1 MKTREFLEEATKLAS
16 GQRQIDYGDKTENH
30 KNIARLWSA
39 YLEFTVTPHDV
50 AILMC
55 LLKVARTKLGA
66 ISKDTYMDMSAY
78 SAIAGEIKFNEP
90 KKESEGERRGR
101 ETEKYLKSL
110 GYMGGEKDKEN
121 IKELNKEKSLDKNGR

>member
-1 MKTREFLEEATKLAS
+1 MKTKEILEEATKLAS

-30 KNIARLWSA
+30 TNIARLWTA
-39 YLEFTVTPHDV
+39 YMGYTISPHDV

-55 LLKVARTKLGA
+55 LLKIARTKLGA

-90 KKESEGERRGR
+90 KKECEGTRRGR
-101 ETEKYLKSL
+101 ETLEY
-110 GYMGGEKDKEN
+110 
-121 IKELNKEKSLDKNGR
+121 IKGLNKNVG

>member
-1 MKTREFLEEATKLAS
+1 MKTKEILEEATKLAS

-30 KNIARLWSA
+30 TNIARLWTA
-39 YLEFTVTPHDV
+39 YMGYIISPHDV

-55 LLKVARTKLGA
+55 LLKIARTKLGA

-90 KKESEGERRGR
+90 KKESKGERRGR
-101 ETEKYLKSL
+101 ETLEY
-110 GYMGGEKDKEN
+110 
-121 IKELNKEKSLDKNGR
+121 IKGLNKNVG

>member
-1 MKTREFLEEATKLAS
+1 MKTKDFLEEATKLAS
-16 GQRQIDYGDKTENH
+16 GQRQIDYGDKTKNH

-39 YLEFTVTPHDV
+39 YLEYTISPHDV

-101 ETEKYLKSL
+101 ETAEYVKSL
-110 GYMGGEKDKEN
+110 N
-121 IKELNKEKSLDKNGR
+121 KNGR